1 MTAQTSI
8 DPFREMNRYD
18 ERDEDWPSSEV
29 FEEPRR
35 TLQNYWR
42 KFHAVRDCGAGKV
55 AYVEKTNSRP
65 VDEKYEYSL
74 RCWKCGHKV
83 PEDEILFIGGEW
95 FNNVGWLEYGDT
107 TADLW
112 LPEDRVLE
120 LGPDP
125 DVAEYDAFDERWFR
139 VLKPV
144 LHIITVLGIFVLLT
158 HAVNSGSVESGAG
171 AVILSILYG
180 KLAG

>member
-1 MTAQTSI
+1 MKWYKKPVALIGSVGI
-8 DPFREMNRYD
+8 AYH
-18 ERDEDWPSSEV
+18 EV
-29 FEEPRR
+29 IRGRR
-35 TLQNYWR
+35 TGVCL
-42 KFHAVRDCGAGKV
+42 DCGRLNHAST
-55 AYVEKTNSRP
+55 ETC
-65 VDEKYEYSL
+65 L
-74 RCWKCGHKV
+74 C
-83 PEDEILFIGGEW
+83 GGEVEA
-95 FNNVGWLEYGDT
+95 NDAPGKHLD
-107 TADLW
+107 
-112 LPEDRVLE
+112 
-120 LGPDP
+120 DP